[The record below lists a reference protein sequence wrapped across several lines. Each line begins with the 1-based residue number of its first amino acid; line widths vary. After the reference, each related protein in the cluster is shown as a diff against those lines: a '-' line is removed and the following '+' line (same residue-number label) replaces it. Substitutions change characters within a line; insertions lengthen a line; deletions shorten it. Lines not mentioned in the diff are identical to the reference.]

1 MRVSDAAV
9 SCTHSLFSTI
19 LIKEKYSKSNLGFQ
33 MDHEHLFSIRVWDF
47 PGGSDGEESACNAG
61 DVGSIPGSG
70 RSPGEGNGNPL
81 RILPK
86 KSHGQRSLASYSLR
100 GLKEDQT

>member
-9 SCTHSLFSTI
+9 SCTYSLFSTI

-47 PGGSDGEESACNAG
+47 PGGSEEMW
-61 DVGSIPGSG
+61 V
-70 RSPGEGNGNPL
+70 
-81 RILPK
+81 
-86 KSHGQRSLASYSLR
+86 RSLGQEDPPGKEMATHSSILTWR
-100 GLKEDQT
+100 IPSTEEPDELQGVGLQRVRYD

>member
-19 LIKEKYSKSNLGFQ
+19 PIKEKYSKSNLGFQ

-70 RSPGEGNGNPL
+70 RSPGEGNGYL
-81 RILPK
+81 L
-86 KSHGQRSLASYSLR
+86 QYSYLENSINR
-100 GLKEDQT
+100 GA